1 MLETARWPGSH
12 RTAWPA
18 GVLAHQAPQLVRAS
32 PRAQPPDVQVEEVRQ
47 LIALLGLDRG
57 GGFALRL
64 RSLGDLA
71 SVPQEH
77 RGTMQSVWDRMG
89 RLCLATGLLCTQVLR
104 MQGPDIESLI
114 SATYDR

>member
-1 MLETARWPGSH
+1 MTCPISVAHPSAVH
-12 RTAWPA
+12 P
-18 GVLAHQAPQLVRAS
+18 HQALQLRLAWDH
-32 PRAQPPDVQVEEVRQ
+32 AQVSDVQVEEVRQ
-47 LIALLGLDRG
+47 LIALLGLDKG

-89 RLCLATGLLCTQVLR
+89 QLCLTTGLLCTQVLR